1 MKTESLH
8 DLFVHEIKDLYYAEK
23 QLVKALP
30 KMAKLASN
38 PKLKQAITS
47 HHEETQI
54 HVDRLE
60 QIFQSLDMAARG
72 IKCAAMDG
80 LIEEANETVGEIE
93 DPEVR
98 DAAIIA
104 SAQRVEHYEI
114 AAYGSARA
122 FARRLGLS
130 DAVALLTETIDEEGA
145 ADKTL
150 TKIAESSVNSAA
162 MA

>member
-8 DLFVHEIKDLYYAEK
+8 DLFIHEIKDLYYAEK

-60 QIFQSLDMAARG
+60 QIFQSLDIAARG

-80 LIEEANETVGEIE
+80 LIEEANDTVGEIE

-130 DAVALLTETIDEEGA
+130 DAVELLTATIDEEGA